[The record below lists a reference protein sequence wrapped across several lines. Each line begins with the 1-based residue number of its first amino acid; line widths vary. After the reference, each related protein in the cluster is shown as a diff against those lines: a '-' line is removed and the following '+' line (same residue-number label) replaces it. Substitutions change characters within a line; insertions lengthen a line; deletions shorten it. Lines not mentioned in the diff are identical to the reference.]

1 MLIRA
6 NRKGFPHG
14 IRSLQL
20 PIKVKNGPQ
29 TVILLKANV
38 TSPEVVLSHE
48 EVDFDN
54 VLIGQSKI
62 KYIQV
67 KSIVHTG
74 VVLISCL

>member
-1 MLIRA
+1 MLIHA

-38 TSPEVVLSHE
+38 TAPEVVISHE

-67 KSIVHTG
+67 KNTVNTG
-74 VVLISCL
+74 VGSI